1 MNTCYICCALD
12 CKIELTPDEADLII
26 GADRGYFVLEKNGIK
41 PSVAIGDF
49 DSYEG
54 EIACEK
60 IIRFPI
66 KKDYTDSE
74 LAIKYAIEQGYKSI
88 KIYGAIGGA
97 LDHTIAN
104 IALLAKYSKH
114 GIDIAF
120 YDDENVLFSITNS
133 GVSFD
138 PNASGRISVFSFGD
152 KAFGVFEKGL
162 LYELDGATLSNINPL
177 GVSNELIGKN
187 ATISVENGTLILY
200 TARKNYE
207 NHLTRHKLGAKI
219 TSSHN

>member
-1 MNTCYICCALD
+1 MDICYIACALD
-12 CKIELTPDEADLII
+12 CKIDITPNETDLVI

-54 EIACEK
+54 EIACEN
-60 IIRFPI
+60 IIRFPV

-104 IALLAKYSKH
+104 IALLAKYSKE
-114 GIDIAF
+114 GVDIAF
-120 YDDENVLFSITNS
+120 FDDENVVFAITNS
-133 GVSFD
+133 GVRFD
-138 PNASGRISVFSFGD
+138 SNARGRISVFSFGD
-152 KAFGVFEKGL
+152 EASGVSEKGL
-162 LYELDGATLSNINPL
+162 LYELKNACLTNHNPL
-177 GVSNELIGKN
+177 GVSNEFISEKSE
-187 ATISVENGTLILY
+187 ISVQNGTLILY

-207 NHLTRHKLGAKI
+207 NYLTRH
-219 TSSHN
+219 